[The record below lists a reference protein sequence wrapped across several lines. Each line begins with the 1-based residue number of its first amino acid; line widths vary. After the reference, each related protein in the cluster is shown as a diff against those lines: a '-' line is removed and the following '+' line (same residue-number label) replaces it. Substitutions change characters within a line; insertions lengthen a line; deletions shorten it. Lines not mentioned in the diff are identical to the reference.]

1 MLDKDGNVTL
11 TNVHA
16 PAKVWGQPVPFD
28 VHEIPSSASNELTP
42 LETLEPSFQH
52 LTARV
57 RQSMEVRPI
66 STRRA
71 LLNLMAGTEMDTIG
85 LHSAKR
91 IFQYCGY
98 SFSSGPWRDAI
109 VRYGVDPR
117 KDPSCRVYQ
126 TMLFMLEHEPK
137 DNRAKYMRPPT
148 NTYTERVL
156 DRESHIFDGKT
167 VSKKGKVWQVCDITD
182 PLLKNLLASSNIRK
196 DCHVSSL
203 LLYQRRIQ
211 IDRH

>member
-1 MLDKDGNVTL
+1 M

-28 VHEIPSSASNELTP
+28 IREIPSAAPIELTP
-42 LETLEPSFQH
+42 IEALEPAFQR

-57 RQSMEVRPI
+57 RQAMEERPI
-66 STRRA
+66 ATRRV

-85 LHSAKR
+85 LYSAKR

-126 TMLFMLEHEPK
+126 TMLFMLENEPR
-137 DNRAKYMRPPT
+137 DNRAKFIRPQT
-148 NTYTERVL
+148 NTYVERTL
-156 DRESHIFDGKT
+156 NSHIFDGQT
-167 VSKKGKVWQVCDITD
+167 VSKNGKVWQVCDITD
-182 PLLKNLLASSNIRK
+182 PLLQNLLATPNIRQ
-196 DCHVSSL
+196 DCHVSSSFP
-203 LLYQRRIQ
+203 
-211 IDRH
+211 